1 MISLHYLNRLLEH
14 GWLFCLMLTACAP
27 APVNHYTSIPVRV
40 KSTPYIRPPRSSYNH
55 WHALPDWQFVDL
67 RPSWAALLNSCDALK
82 RHRDWKSVCA
92 RAEQQEP
99 SDNEAIRDFF
109 ETEFSP
115 KQLVN
120 PDGSSSGLVTGY
132 YEPKL
137 KGSYIRTERF
147 RHPLYAIPDDLSV
160 IKRSRAEINAG
171 RAHLAGRELFWVED
185 EIELFFMQIQGSGRI
200 ELPDGQLVRVGYAG
214 DNGHNYRSIGKKLVE
229 MGELLPDQ
237 ASLWDIQDWGLQNPT
252 RLSKVLDS
260 NPRYIFFRELPP
272 TATAPIGALGVPL
285 TEGYSIA
292 VDPQSIPLG
301 APVFLSTTYPNSD
314 SPLNRLVFAQDTG
327 CAIKG
332 KVRADFFWG
341 VGNQAKMQASRMKQS
356 GKMWVLIPK
365 SVNQRVAGG
374 VRLQFEEL
382 N

>member
-14 GWLFCLMLTACAP
+14 GWLFCLMLTACVP
-27 APVNHYTSIPVRV
+27 APVHHYTSHPLRV
-40 KSTPYIRPPRSSYNH
+40 KNPPYIRPPRASYNH
-55 WHALPDWQFVDL
+55 WQALPDWRFVDL

-82 RHRDWKSVCA
+82 RHHHWKGVCA
-92 RAEQQEP
+92 RAEEQAP
-99 SDNEAIRDFF
+99 ADNEAIRDFF
-109 ETEFSP
+109 EAEFSP

-120 PDGSSSGLVTGY
+120 SDGSSNGLVTGY
-132 YEPKL
+132 YEAKL
-137 KGSYIRTERF
+137 KGSYIRTEQF
-147 RHPLYAIPDDLSV
+147 RYPLYAIPDDLSV
-160 IKRSRAEINAG
+160 TKRSRAEINAG
-171 RAHLAGRELFWVED
+171 RARLAGRELFWVED
-185 EIELFFMQIQGSGRI
+185 EIELFFMQIQGTGRI

-214 DNGHNYRSIGKKLVE
+214 DNGHTYRSIGKKLVE

-237 ASLWDIQDWGLQNPT
+237 ASLWDIQDWGLQNPS

-301 APVFLSTTYPNSD
+301 APVFLSTTFPNSNR
-314 SPLNRLVFAQDTG
+314 PLNRLVFAQDTG
-327 CAIKG
+327 YAIKG

-341 VGNQAKMQASRMKQS
+341 FGHQAKIQASRMKQG
-356 GKMWVLIPK
+356 GKMWVLVPK
-365 SVNQRVAGG
+365 PVNQRVAGG
-374 VRLQFEEL
+374 LHLLTEEL